1 MKPILSV
8 LVKESEKK
16 MSREEDL
23 NLVRE
28 ALQGCHGD
36 DALRIAGVGMRI
48 VSTLLRK
55 NKDYGN
61 SAFESPELAPGVTAL
76 EGIQTRMSDK
86 VKRLRRLLA
95 GNDAAVQESVV
106 DSIGDLAGYAM
117 LWISL
122 KEKNDGK
129 EIFGVGSASK
139 ASSEVS
145 GSVASGGEGSGPA
158 SGHG

>member
-1 MKPILSV
+1 
-8 LVKESEKK
+8 

-55 NKDYGN
+55 NRDYGN
-61 SAFESPELAPGVTAL
+61 SAFEVPVLAPGLSAL

-86 VKRLRRLLA
+86 VKRLSRLLA
-95 GNDAAVQESVV
+95 GNDAAVQESVT
-106 DSIGDLAGYAM
+106 DSMGDLAGYSM
-117 LWISL
+117 LWVAL
-122 KEKNDGK
+122 KEKTDGK
-129 EIFGVGSASK
+129 EIFGVGSTSK
-139 ASSEVS
+139 AGAEVS
-145 GSVASGGEGSGPA
+145 SSVASGGEDAGAAFGD
-158 SGHG
+158 G